1 MKRSTI
7 KDVAAEAGVAI
18 STVSLAMSGK
28 GYVRDETKQRVKDA
42 AKRLNYAPAKA
53 AQRLAS
59 TQTGYIGFVLRADH
73 FRRSEPF
80 YTRVFLGT
88 EFEAHHHGHYVLLTT
103 VPSPFDAEKHTPR
116 FLREASI
123 DGLMIAGKVD
133 PSFLSYL
140 DGLSLPIVLID
151 FEFDD
156 IPSVLI
162 DNTGGAAA
170 AVRHLLSRSHE
181 RIAFLGADMTHPS
194 IRSRLDGYRLALA
207 GAGFPADDR
216 LVVASTN
223 GEPDTETGRVL
234 ATRLLAM
241 DPMPTAVFCANDAL
255 ALTVI
260 RTAAEAGIRIPQD
273 LAVVGFD
280 DVESARL
287 ASPSLTTV
295 RVFKEQLGELASRY
309 LAELILSRPESDNR
323 YERSSHTIR
332 VPTELVVRAST

>member
-1 MKRSTI
+1 M
-7 KDVAAEAGVAI
+7 A
-18 STVSLAMSGK
+18 
-28 GYVRDETKQRVKDA
+28 
-42 AKRLNYAPAKA
+42 
-53 AQRLAS
+53 
-59 TQTGYIGFVLRADH
+59 
-73 FRRSEPF
+73 
-80 YTRVFLGT
+80 
-88 EFEAHHHGHYVLLTT
+88 
-103 VPSPFDAEKHTPR
+103 
-116 FLREASI
+116 
-123 DGLMIAGKVD
+123 
-133 PSFLSYL
+133 
-140 DGLSLPIVLID
+140 
-151 FEFDD
+151 
-156 IPSVLI
+156 
-162 DNTGGAAA
+162 
-170 AVRHLLSRSHE
+170 
-181 RIAFLGADMTHPS
+181 HPS
-194 IRSRLDGYRLALA
+194 IRGRLDGYRLALA

-260 RTAAEAGIRIPQD
+260 RTAVEAGVRVPGD

-332 VPTELVVRAST
+332 VPTELVIRAST